1 MIEVLSPGAF
11 TTIQDLGRKG
21 HEIHGMPPSGVF
33 DPFLACIA
41 NRLVGNADESALLEF
56 ALTGPFLHFHSAARL
71 ALVAWE
77 PRYILDGSPVPE
89 FQSFVAPEGS
99 TLEFKGMQG
108 WYGYLGFAGGLVAK
122 KVLGSAST
130 YALGRIGARLGKGER
145 LQCGTATRTA
155 LALRRESVGFRSVPV
170 LRILRSLHTDLFSE
184 RDLDTLSSNEYRILQ
199 NSDRMGIALE
209 GTPLPSPRLKRSA
222 PAFPGSIQVLPSGQL
237 LLLGPEGPTTGGY
250 PQIAILAGVSWTTLA
265 QAKPGSM
272 VRVEWTTREHAS
284 QMIAYR
290 NSLFQTEAAW
300 QKL

>member
-1 MIEVLSPGAF
+1 MIEVFSPGAF

-41 NRLVGNADESALLEF
+41 NRLVGNSHESALLEF
-56 ALTGPFLHFHSAARL
+56 ALTGPALRFHSDARL
-71 ALVAWE
+71 ALAAWE
-77 PRYILDGSPVPE
+77 ARYHLNGNPVPE
-89 FQSFVAPEGS
+89 LQAFEVSTGS

-108 WYGYLGFAGGLVAK
+108 WYGYLAFAGGLVAK
-122 KVLGSAST
+122 NILGSAST

-145 LQCGTATRTA
+145 LRCGTATQTA

-170 LRILRSLHTDLFSE
+170 LRILRSLHTDLFSD

-209 GTPLPSPRLKRSA
+209 GTPLPAPRLKRSA
-222 PAFPGSIQVLPSGQL
+222 PAFPGSIQVLPTGQL

-265 QAKPGSM
+265 QARPGNM
-272 VRVEWTTREHAS
+272 VRFQWTTREHAL
-284 QMIAYR
+284 QMMAYR

>member
-1 MIEVLSPGAF
+1 MIEVFSAGAF

-41 NRLVGNADESALLEF
+41 NRLVGNPDESALLEF
-56 ALTGPFLHFHSAARL
+56 ALTGPSLRFHSDARL

-77 PRYILDGSPVPE
+77 ARYFLSGHPIPE
-89 FQSFVAPEGS
+89 FQALEASAGS

-108 WYGYLGFAGGLVAK
+108 WYGYLAFAGGLVAK

-145 LQCGTATRTA
+145 LQCGAPTRTA

-170 LRILRSLHTDLFSE
+170 LRILHSLHSDLFSE
-184 RDLDTLSSNEYRILQ
+184 RDLNSLSSNEYRILQ

-209 GTPLPSPRLKRSA
+209 GTPLPAPRIKRSA

-250 PQIAILAGVSWTTLA
+250 PQIGILAGVSWTTLA
-265 QAKPGSM
+265 QARPGTM
-272 VRVEWTTREHAS
+272 VRFEWTTRENAI
-284 QMIAYR
+284 QMMAYR